1 MKLTIRPAIFEDAP
15 AIHAAEQETALES
28 GCLVSSPEELKLP
41 DFEHKI
47 QLLQHSGR
55 YIVAETQDQVVG
67 HACLAPMEL
76 RAIAHVF
83 RLTIVV
89 HPGFTQ
95 QGIGNA
101 LMSDLLQSAE
111 EDSRIQKIE
120 LLVRATN
127 QPAIYLY
134 QKHGFVE
141 EGRFHKRIR
150 LINGSFVDDI
160 SMAWFPSRAS
170 VQEDLM
176 VQIAMLTSPSIEDVR
191 TIRGIHY
198 AAVRQ
203 TGASAYPPEVLEAWS
218 RRPDD
223 DNRIQGIK
231 KGWIENSEMYFVV
244 AKVGDRIVGFGQID
258 TRGEVQGVYVHPIF
272 GRRGLGRRLLAALE
286 EWAIAAGIAQL
297 YLDASLN
304 AEAFY
309 QRNGFEV
316 VEYGQHQLR
325 SGLLMD
331 CIKMRKLLNAST
343 ICEDK

>member
-1 MKLTIRPAIFEDAP
+1 MKLNIRPATLKDAP
-15 AIHAAEQETALES
+15 AIHAAEQATALQP
-28 GCLVSSPEELKLP
+28 GRLVSVPEELRLH
-41 DFEHKI
+41 DFELKI
-47 QLLQHSGR
+47 KALETTGR
-55 YIVAETQDQVVG
+55 YIVAETQDRVVG
-67 HACLAPMEL
+67 HAYLAPMEL

-127 QPAIYLY
+127 QSAIHLY

-141 EGRFHKRIR
+141 EGRFHKRVR
-150 LINGSFVDDI
+150 LLDGTFVDDI
-160 SMAWFPSRAS
+160 SMAWFPSRAGTS
-170 VQEDLM
+170 DQPIT
-176 VQIAMLTSPSIEDVR
+176 QIIPLSSPSVEDARAVL
-191 TIRGIHY
+191 GIHY
-198 AAVRQ
+198 AAVRL
-203 TGASAYPPEVLEAWS
+203 GAIAAYPQEVVEAWS

-223 DNRIQGIK
+223 DKRIQGIK
-231 KGWIENSEMYFVV
+231 KGWIENPEMYFVV
-244 AKVGDRIVGFGQID
+244 VKVGDRIVGFGQID

-297 YLDASLN
+297 HLDASLN
-304 AEAFY
+304 AKAFY

-316 VEYGQHQLR
+316 VEYSQHQLR
-325 SGLLMD
+325 SGVLMD
-331 CIKMRKLLNAST
+331 CVKMRKLLNPSMLSGG
-343 ICEDK
+343 